1 MNKVLLSLVLLLS
14 LLGCGGG
21 RLTHPNPLIDAA
33 FAATAGGINLTT
45 RLVGKAV
52 DKTVHYIKDD
62 SNNEGYK
69 QEFKKNLKAA
79 EQGDAQAQSD
89 LGHAYYNGQGVPQDY
104 KQAVKWYRK
113 AAEQGFAKA
122 QYNLGR
128 MHALGL
134 GVPVDYAQ
142 AVKWFREGAEQGD
155 ALSHYNLGVNYAL
168 GKGVIQDYVRTHMH
182 MSLAMAYGEDELAP
196 EGLEKA
202 NRELSYQQIEISKN
216 LAREWMRNH

>member
-21 RLTHPNPLIDAA
+21 RLAHTNPLIDTA

-79 EQGDAQAQSD
+79 EQGDAQAQFN
-89 LGHAYYNGQGVPQDY
+89 LGHAYKNGEGVLQDY

-113 AAEQGFAKA
+113 AAEQGFAEA
-122 QYNLGR
+122 QFNLGV
-128 MHALGL
+128 MYDKGE
-134 GVPVDYAQ
+134 GVLQNHKQ
-142 AVKWFREGAEQGD
+142 AVKWIRKAAEQGLVK
-155 ALSHYNLGVNYAL
+155 AQGLLGVMY
-168 GKGVIQDYVRTHMH
+168 GRGQGVIQNDIMSHMYFNVAAANGDKEAAKVRGIIAKEMTP
-182 MSLAMAYGEDELAP
+182 SQ
-196 EGLEKA
+196 LEKA
-202 NRELSYQQIEISKN
+202 QD